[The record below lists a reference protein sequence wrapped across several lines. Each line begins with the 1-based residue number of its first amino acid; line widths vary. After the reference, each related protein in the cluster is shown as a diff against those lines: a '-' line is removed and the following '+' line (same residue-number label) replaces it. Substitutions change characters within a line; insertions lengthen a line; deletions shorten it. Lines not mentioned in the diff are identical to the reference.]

1 MKILFLVLVSLFFNK
16 SFSEDIGKFGRL
28 YKINEISPLIMI
40 TEKAQEMVD
49 SGRWAEIQEN
59 KKADILKYLMN
70 PPSTSLPKAT
80 EYRQIHWDSTYQ
92 VENDI
97 YTKEGRLLARAGDI
111 IRPTDYRRML
121 KQYCFF
127 DLNDEMQI
135 KWVELNCSNIAE
147 SNAIAVDG
155 EYMKYAEI
163 AKFPVFFDQHGKLVK
178 RFKIKRLPSIVRQ
191 IGNEIYVEEYP
202 TH

>member
-1 MKILFLVLVSLFFNK
+1 MKTLFLVLASLFFNN
-16 SFSEDIGKFGRL
+16 SFSEDLGKFGRL
-28 YKINEISPLIMI
+28 YKISEISPLVMI

-49 SGRWAEIQEN
+49 SGRWAEIQES
-59 KKADILKYLMN
+59 KKGEILKYLMN
-70 PPSTSLPKAT
+70 PPSTSLPKAM
-80 EYRQIHWDSTYQ
+80 EYRKIHWDSTYQ

-97 YTKEGRLLARAGDI
+97 YTKEGRLIARAGDI

-147 SNAIAVDG
+147 SKVIAVDG

-163 AKFPVFFDQHGKLVK
+163 AKFPVFFDQYGKLVE

-202 TH
+202 TN